1 MWLGLEIV
9 MSRHVSAIVGPLLL
23 AACASAPPTLQ
34 TGPGAEVTF
43 DGLVRVDNSAFER
56 AWVDP
61 TIDLAG
67 YSKIMAGG
75 ARFEYRAVRDVESA
89 RRSSATEFPISE
101 QGKQRLQADAE
112 EIFLE
117 ELAKS
122 RHFELVSEPGPDVL
136 LIRGAM
142 LDIVSRVPPD
152 IVGRG
157 EIYID
162 RVGEA
167 TLVLELVDSMSDETL
182 ARAAERG
189 AAQSAGRTGMRSS
202 TVTARAESRRLFRRW
217 AVKLREGLDAFHEAS
232 RAGQPVEGG

>member
-1 MWLGLEIV
+1 
-9 MSRHVSAIVGPLLL
+9 MSRQISAVAVSLLL
-23 AACASAPPTLQ
+23 AACASSPPSLQ
-34 TGPGAEVTF
+34 TGPEAEISF
-43 DGLVRVDNSAFER
+43 DGLVRVDNAAFQR

-61 TIDLAG
+61 TIDLSH
-67 YSKIMAGG
+67 YTKIMPGG
-75 ARFEYRAVRDVESA
+75 ARFEYRAVRETDAGAA
-89 RRSSATEFPISE
+89 RRSSATEFPVSE

-112 EIFLE
+112 EIFRE

-122 RHFELVSEPGPDVL
+122 RYFTLTSEPGADVL
-136 LIRGAM
+136 MIRGAL

-157 EIYID
+157 EIFID

-189 AAQSAGRTGMRSS
+189 VAEAAGGMGMRSS
-202 TVTARAESRRLFRRW
+202 SVTARAESRRLFRRW

-232 RAGQPVEGG
+232 LARRPAEGD